1 MRAPMPSLEFSSG
14 HVAKQEQDID
24 LLSDTGALA
33 SLLRAQ
39 WVLVDDTA
47 DRQHECWPRYV
58 AINKGMA
65 DGGKAGV
72 QTAGLQ
78 KGRRTWLTDSG

>member
-1 MRAPMPSLEFSSG
+1 MNAHEG
-14 HVAKQEQDID
+14 
-24 LLSDTGALA
+24 TGAA
-33 SLLRAQ
+33 RTAFFRAQ
-39 WVLVDDTA
+39 WVLVDDTT

-58 AINKGMA
+58 AMDSGMA

-78 KGRRTWLTDSG
+78 KGRRTGLTDSG